1 MMNQKLFLTFLTI
14 FGLVS
19 CARPA
24 KVENGD
30 SKEKIEVTQISKNT
44 PILEEKNTPVKVEE
58 VVKVEAP
65 KKLKLWPKIPQT
77 AKVSKYCKKVDK
89 KFLHWGWGRSRC
101 SNIKWKNVR
110 SSFLGDPLIWAVY
123 GDESKQKTNP
133 VDMTLIM
140 CGVHGDEITPIK
152 FCFDI
157 IHHLEKVTKNHL
169 PGHED
174 LKDKLI
180 VVAPIVTPDSFFKRW
195 PSRTN
200 ARGVDVNRNFP
211 TRDWKKDAKRLWV
224 NRYKK
229 DKRRYPGKKALSE
242 QETIF
247 QVNLIKRYVPSK
259 IISVH
264 APLTIIDYD
273 GPESAK
279 HTHDS
284 KQFVAPNAKQ
294 LLVQMSKK
302 ADGYRIKNYPFFPG
316 SLGNYAGNERNIP
329 TYTLELPTSD
339 NRRHKAYWKKFK
351 DAIHSAITHDMNQ
364 DIEMAK
370 NEKEDSASSTN

>member
-1 MMNQKLFLTFLTI
+1 MRLNLILTFLTI
-14 FGLVS
+14 AGLVS
-19 CARPA
+19 CTRPA
-24 KVENGD
+24 TVEKSEKVQ
-30 SKEKIEVTQISKNT
+30 VTEINKNT
-44 PILEEKNTPVKVEE
+44 PILEKKTKPAVVVVEKKVEP
-58 VVKVEAP
+58 P
-65 KKLKLWPKIPQT
+65 KKLKLWPKTPQT
-77 AKVSKYCKKVDK
+77 KKVAKYCKKVDK
-89 KFLHWGWGRSRC
+89 KFIHWGWGKSRC

-110 SSFLGDPLIWAVY
+110 SSYLGDPLIWAVY

-157 IHHLEKVTKNHL
+157 IHHLERVTKGHI

-174 LKDKLI
+174 IKDKLI
-180 VVAPIVTPDSFFKRW
+180 VVAPIVNPDSFFKRR
-195 PSRTN
+195 PTRTN
-200 ARGVDVNRNFP
+200 ARGIDVNRNFP
-211 TRDWKKDAKRLWV
+211 TKDWHKDAKRLWV
-224 NRYKK
+224 GRYRK
-229 DKRRYPGKKALSE
+229 DKRRYPGKKPLSE

-273 GPESAK
+273 GPEFAT
-279 HTHDS
+279 HTHKHDG
-284 KQFVAPNAKQ
+284 KQFVVPNAKQ

-302 ADGYRIKNYPFFPG
+302 ADGYKIKNYPFFPG
-316 SLGNYAGNERNIP
+316 SLGNYAGNERKIP

-339 NRRHKAYWKKFK
+339 NRRHKDYWKKFK
-351 DAIHSAITHDMNQ
+351 GAIHSAIIHDMNK
-364 DIEMAK
+364 DIEVAK
-370 NEKEDSASSTN
+370 VDENKTEATTN